1 MDALHAYDYAVM
13 RLVPDV
19 RAEAFVNVGVAMHSR
34 TGRFFAF
41 RFALPPDASGLDAA
55 LLQRFCDG
63 LARTLGGDASGGPV
77 ALLPPSERFHWLTAP
92 RSTVVQFSPVRGGET
107 RDLAAAFDALARTY
121 LPASPGVAQ

>member
-34 TGRFFAF
+34 TGRFFAI
-41 RFALPPDASGLDAA
+41 RYVLPPDVSGLDAA
-55 LLQRFCDG
+55 LLERFCAG
-63 LARTLGGDASGGPV
+63 LVCTLDGDAHGGPL

-92 RSTVVQFSPVRGGET
+92 RSTVVQFSPVRGGEA
-107 RDLAAAFDALARTY
+107 RDLEAVFDVLTGAY
-121 LPASPGVAQ
+121 LPASPGVAE